1 MKRYY
6 FSGVIHPERAALT
19 VQEVGFK
26 IGKLDGNSCLTL
38 KFSIVCNQI
47 TCIVEC
53 DSDDE
58 DIFSLRNLVKSSIE
72 TVISLLGFL
81 KGYAYDIEIT
91 KVFDEECSFC
101 WVFGIDLPSVENIY
115 SSFNKD
121 IEKLNE
127 AINSIGHLCLM
138 KEGIYIARCLND
150 LRMSM
155 RYLDDSAF
163 YCFRAIETIKQYFGD
178 IMGTEKDGEQWLA
191 MRNAIGGEKEYLDFV
206 RKLAFPA
213 RHGVPTIITDEDRGK
228 IFTITWSVV
237 ERFINYRL
245 EQLSF
250 SFRLS
255 SDTSM

>member
-6 FSGVIHPERAALT
+6 FSGVIHPQRAPLT
-19 VQEVGFK
+19 VQELGFRL
-26 IGKLDGNSCLTL
+26 GKLDGSPFATM

-47 TCIVEC
+47 TCVIEC

-58 DIFSLRNLVKSSIE
+58 DIFSLRNLVKSNIE
-72 TVISLLGFL
+72 TVISLLGFI

-91 KVFDEECSFC
+91 KVFDEGCSLC
-101 WVFGIDLPSVENIY
+101 WVFGIDLQVVENIY
-115 SSFNKD
+115 LSINND

-127 AINSIGHLCLM
+127 AINSISHLCLM
-138 KEGIYIARCLND
+138 TEGVYLRRCLND

-163 YCFRAIETIKQYFGD
+163 YCFRAIETIKQYFGYITD
-178 IMGTEKDGEQWLA
+178 AEQWLA
-191 MRNAIGGEKEYLDFV
+191 MKNAIGGEKGDLNFV

-213 RHGVPTIITDEDRGK
+213 RHGTPTIITDEERGK
-228 IFTITWSVV
+228 IFAITWSVV

-250 SFRLS
+250 SYRLS
-255 SDTSM
+255 SGT